1 MSRNV
6 QFIVDSDGNRTAVVL
21 PVEDYEEM
29 LEDLDIARV
38 ARESKTEARRP
49 FLEVVDEMRA
59 AGEIDV

>member
-6 QFIVDSDGNRTAVVL
+6 QYIVDSDGNRTAVVL

-29 LEDLDIARV
+29 LEDLDIGRV
-38 ARESKTEARRP
+38 ARESKSEPRRP
-49 FLEVVDEMRA
+49 FSEVVDDMRA